1 MAAAMTQWIVVAVAG
16 AATIAIRAAG
26 PLALGGRQL
35 PERVMGMIEALAPA
49 LLAALVATAT
59 IGSGESLVID
69 ERLLGLAAASLAL
82 AVRAP
87 VLVVLVAAATAT
99 AIARQL

>member
-1 MAAAMTQWIVVAVAG
+1 MTQWIVVAVAG

-35 PERVMGMIEALAPA
+35 PQRAMGMIEALAPG

-59 IGSGESLVID
+59 VGSGESLVID
-69 ERLLGLAAASLAL
+69 ERVLGLAAAALAL
-82 AVRAP
+82 ALRAP